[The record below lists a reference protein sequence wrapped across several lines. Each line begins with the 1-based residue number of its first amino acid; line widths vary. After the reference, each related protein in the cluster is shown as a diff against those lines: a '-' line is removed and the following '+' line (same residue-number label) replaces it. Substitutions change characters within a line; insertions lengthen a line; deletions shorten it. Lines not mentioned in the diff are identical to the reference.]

1 MTDNSMCTF
10 GGEELN
16 QDLSSIK
23 STTKKR
29 LLPRI
34 RLNRVKSPFDA
45 SDSSDDKNEGVHQN
59 NAVDSNKAIV
69 TAYRVQLLLS
79 KVLRSFETFNEE
91 SKAKKFLKEES
102 KHRYTQLLLK
112 TAFNRFKKYSK
123 IHQGHQKAKL
133 MA

>member
-1 MTDNSMCTF
+1 MTGDNSMCTF
-10 GGEELN
+10 GGEDLN

-34 RLNRVKSPFDA
+34 RLNRVKNPFDA
-45 SDSSDDKNEGVHQN
+45 SDSSDEKKDGQN

-102 KHRYTQLLLK
+102 KHRYKQLLLK
-112 TAFNRFKKYSK
+112 TAFNRFKKYFK
-123 IHQGHQKAKL
+123 IH
-133 MA
+133 

>member
-10 GGEELN
+10 GGGEDLN

-45 SDSSDDKNEGVHQN
+45 SDSSDDKKEGGQN

-91 SKAKKFLKEES
+91 SKAKKFLKKES
-102 KHRYTQLLLK
+102 
-112 TAFNRFKKYSK
+112 
-123 IHQGHQKAKL
+123 
-133 MA
+133 